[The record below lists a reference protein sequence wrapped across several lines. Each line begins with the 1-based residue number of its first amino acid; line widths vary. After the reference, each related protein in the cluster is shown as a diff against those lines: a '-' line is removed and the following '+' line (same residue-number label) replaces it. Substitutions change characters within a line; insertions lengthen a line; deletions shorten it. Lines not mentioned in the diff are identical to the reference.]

1 MKTKREDTRNMPIK
15 IELICVYL
23 RSSVAALV
31 LLAAAGGIASAQ
43 NYPTGTI
50 RIVVPF
56 PAGGGVDG
64 MARILTQKLTE
75 ALGRQ
80 IVIDNRGGANG
91 MIGSE
96 IVARS
101 PKDGYTL
108 LVNGANFVTTPSL
121 FRKVTYDP
129 IRDFEPVSLIALAP
143 NVLVVHPSLPVKSV
157 KQLIAFAKAHPG
169 QIGFAGSGSGS
180 TPHLAAE
187 LFKTMTGTDMLH
199 VPYRGTGPA
208 ISALLSGEVSIM
220 FMPAIAASP
229 YIQSGRLRALAV
241 TSAERLSAMPALP
254 TIAESGLR
262 GYQSSQWY
270 GLLAPAG
277 TPAGILNLLN
287 ADVAKIM
294 QHPEMKRRIT
304 GSGGVAV
311 GSTRQWFA
319 AFIKEEFAKWA
330 KVIAQSGARVD

>member
-1 MKTKREDTRNMPIK
+1 MTTTYRG
-15 IELICVYL
+15 LAGGL
-23 RSSVAALV
+23 AGLA
-31 LLAAAGGIASAQ
+31 LLAFTGGHALAQ
-43 NYPTGTI
+43 NYPTGPI
-50 RIVVPF
+50 RVVVPF

-75 ALGRQ
+75 TLGKP
-80 IVIDNRGGANG
+80 IVIDNRAGANG

-96 IVARS
+96 IVAKS

-121 FRKVTYDP
+121 FRKASYDP
-129 IRDFEPVSLIALAP
+129 VRDFDPVSLIALAP

-157 KQLIAFAKAHPG
+157 KELIAFAKAHPG
-169 QIGFAGSGSGS
+169 QLGFAGSGSGS
-180 TPHLAAE
+180 TPHLAGE
-187 LFKTMTGTDMLH
+187 LFKTMTGTDLLH

-208 ISALLSGEVSIM
+208 ITALLSGEVSIM

-241 TSAERLSAMPALP
+241 TSAQRLSAMPKLP
-254 TIAESGLR
+254 TVAESGLK

-270 GLLAPAG
+270 GLMAPIG
-277 TPAGILNLLN
+277 TPAAILNRLN

-294 QHPEMKRRIT
+294 QNPEMKQRMT
-304 GSGGVAV
+304 DSGGVAV
-311 GSTRQWFA
+311 GSTREEFA
-319 AFIKEEFAKWA
+319 AFMKEEFAKWA
-330 KVIAQSGARVD
+330 KVIAKSGARVD

>member
-1 MKTKREDTRNMPIK
+1 MNRNYHG
-15 IELICVYL
+15 LASGL
-23 RSSVAALV
+23 AGLA
-31 LLAAAGGIASAQ
+31 LLALAGGHALAQ
-43 NYPTGTI
+43 SYPTGTI
-50 RIVVPF
+50 RTVGPF

-75 ALGRQ
+75 ALGKQ

-96 IVARS
+96 IVAKS

-108 LVNGANFVTTPSL
+108 LINGANFVTTPSL

-129 IRDFEPVSLIALAP
+129 IKDFDPVSLIALAP

-157 KQLIAFAKAHPG
+157 KELIAFAKARPG
-169 QIGFAGSGSGS
+169 QVGFAGSGSGS

-187 LFKTMTGTDMLH
+187 LFKTMTKTDMLH

-208 ISALLSGEVSIM
+208 ITALLSGEVSIM

-241 TSAERLSAMPALP
+241 TSAQRLPAMPALP
-254 TIAESGLR
+254 TIAESGLK

-270 GLLAPAG
+270 GLMAPIG
-277 TPAGILNLLN
+277 TPATILNRLN

-294 QHPEMKRRIT
+294 QNPEMKQRMKD
-304 GSGGVAV
+304 SGGVAV
-311 GSTRQWFA
+311 GSTQEEFA
-319 AFIKEEFAKWA
+319 AFMKEEFAKWA

>member
-1 MKTKREDTRNMPIK
+1 MNNNKFRNFA
-15 IELICVYL
+15 
-23 RSSVAALV
+23 SALFGFAF
-31 LLAAAGGIASAQ
+31 LGLAGNHALAQ
-43 NYPTGTI
+43 NYPAGPV

-75 ALGRQ
+75 TLGKP
-80 IVIDNRGGANG
+80 IVIDNRAGANG

-96 IVARS
+96 IVAKS

-108 LVNGANFVTTPSL
+108 LINGANFVTTPSL
-121 FRKVTYDP
+121 FRKASYDP
-129 IRDFEPVSLIALAP
+129 VRDFDPVSLIALAP

-157 KQLIAFAKAHPG
+157 KELIAFAKAHPG
-169 QIGFAGSGSGS
+169 QLGFAGSGSGS
-180 TPHLAAE
+180 TPHLAGE
-187 LFKTMTGTDMLH
+187 LFKTMTKTDMLH

-208 ISALLSGEVSIM
+208 ITALLSGEVSIM

-241 TSAERLSAMPALP
+241 TSAQRLPAMPKLP
-254 TIAESGLR
+254 TIAESGLK

-270 GLLAPAG
+270 GLMAPIG
-277 TPAGILNLLN
+277 TPAAILNRLN

-294 QHPEMKRRIT
+294 QNPEMKQRMKD
-304 GSGGVAV
+304 SGGVAV
-311 GSTRQWFA
+311 GSTREEFA
-319 AFIKEEFAKWA
+319 AFMKEEFAKWA
-330 KVIAQSGARVD
+330 RVIAQSGARVD